1 MGHETL
7 EPASASSIGTA
18 TALPD
23 DPIPT
28 RAAPIDL
35 SPNGRRP
42 GWRTAGRITFIATS
56 WLLVAGLVVQ
66 IFLAGLGVFDS
77 PERFEVHSTFG
88 FTLQVL
94 PLIMLLSGLAGGL
107 GRRLVG
113 LAGLTFGL
121 FFLQSLFI
129 GLRGQAP
136 MIAALHPLNGFLI
149 LFVSIAVARG
159 SLTRGRPGTPARE
172 PVG

>member
-1 MGHETL
+1 MAPETS
-7 EPASASSIGTA
+7 EPASGLSVGT
-18 TALPD
+18 TSALPD

-35 SPNGRRP
+35 SPNVRRSGRR
-42 GWRTAGRITFIATS
+42 TAARFIFVAAS

-66 IFLAGLGVFDS
+66 VFLAGLGAFDS
-77 PERFEVHSTFG
+77 PERFELHSSFG
-88 FTLQVL
+88 FALQVL
-94 PLIMLLSGLAGGL
+94 PFVMLLSGLAGGL

-113 LAGLTFGL
+113 LAGLIFVL
-121 FFLQSLFI
+121 FFVQSL
-129 GLRGQAP
+129 LVSVRAEAP
-136 MIAALHPLNGFLI
+136 AIAAVHPLNGFLI

-159 SLTRGRPGTPARE
+159 SLTARRVGTPARE